1 MAVTAS
7 PVYVLASNDPALLAA
22 LEPILTREGGQVE
35 ISLSAESALKTMT
48 AHKIPALT
56 VVDNKLPGMPLD
68 QLLASVLSGP
78 SGKRYPIVVLSESV
92 TREWAQRLH
101 EGVIDDLMP
110 RKADPSWWGIHIEL
124 VLRTHRLAL
133 ELDSLREFALAGA
146 QLDRLTGVY
155 HREALLAI
163 LFRETDRVQR
173 QKTSL
178 CTLLFDIDDFGHWNS
193 RLSADACDDLLRQVV
208 ARTGRL
214 LRSYDALGRLG
225 NDEFFIVL
233 PGCGTN
239 NALMLA
245 ERLRLEVFGVPFRVG
260 REAIRLSACFGIANS
275 LGRSPVVVLREAE
288 QAVALARQTGP
299 ETIQCFAD
307 SLPLP
312 HEPVTF
318 FSASSGDNLLA
329 W

>member
-1 MAVTAS
+1 MPTTAS
-7 PVYVLASNDPALLAA
+7 PIYVLASNEPALLSA
-22 LEPILTREGGQVE
+22 LEPILTHHGGEVQ
-35 ISLSAESALKTMT
+35 ICLSAESALRSMT
-48 AHKIPALT
+48 APNVPALA
-56 VVDNKLPGMPLD
+56 VIDGALPGMPTH
-68 QLLASVLSGP
+68 QLLASVVSGP
-78 SGKRYPIVVLSESV
+78 AGKRFPIVILSDSV
-92 TREWAQRLH
+92 TREWAERLH
-101 EGVIDDLMP
+101 ERVIDDLMP
-110 RKADPSWWGIHIEL
+110 RKADASWWLIHIEL
-124 VLRTHRLAL
+124 VLRTNQLAL
-133 ELDSLREFALAGA
+133 ELESLRESTLAST

-155 HREALLAI
+155 VREALLAI

-173 QKTSL
+173 QKNSL

-193 RLSADACDDLLRQVV
+193 RLGADVCDDLLRQVV
-208 ARTGRL
+208 ARTARL

-225 NDEFFIVL
+225 KDEFFIVL

-245 ERLRLEVFGVPFRVG
+245 ERPRLEVFGTPFRVG
-260 REAIRLSACFGIANS
+260 RESIRLSACFGIATS

-318 FSASSGDNLLA
+318 FSASTGDDLLA